1 MQGPGFEVRRTIGNV
16 EVKPGAVI
24 THNPNVQLRFGVHT
38 ICQTVNPDTWIG
50 RLTFN
55 NRTVA
60 ETSTY
65 GTYEQAARAAEA
77 FLTDRIAALFSN

>member
-24 THNPNVQLRFGVHT
+24 THNPNLQLRFAVHAV
-38 ICQTVNPDTWIG
+38 CQTVNPDTWVG
-50 RLTFN
+50 RLIFN

-60 ETSTY
+60 ETTSY

-77 FLTDRIAALFSN
+77 ILTERIASLFAN